1 MSYEMTYEELE
12 AGMWPGPGDRA
23 RMNGPEAL
31 VGMINRP
38 SSRQVFALLVE
49 GARVHFAGR
58 DTVLGMREVGLAIGG
73 LRGAHA
79 VIAAFRD
86 SYIYRDSDDD
96 IDAAAYAAMVDALAQ
111 QMLSAAAVAMV
122 VLRDPAVDARLRDA
136 AETLAG
142 DLGRLVGLAAG
153 ADETYAA
160 VVPQDVR
167 DQLNRVASTGNAQQG
182 GEHLAGC

>member
-1 MSYEMTYEELE
+1 MSYQELE
-12 AGMWPGPGDRA
+12 AGMGLWPGDCA
-23 RMNGPEAL
+23 RLNGSEAL
-31 VGMINRP
+31 VGMMNRP
-38 SSRQVFALLVE
+38 SSQQAFALLVE

-122 VLRDPAVDARLRDA
+122 VLRDPAVDARLRDTA
-136 AETLAG
+136 ATLAG
-142 DLGRLVGLAAG
+142 ELVRLVGLAAG

-167 DQLNRVASTGNAQQG
+167 DQLNRVASTGNAQQQD
-182 GEHLAGC
+182 EHLAGW